1 MKEYKELTY
10 NDLPDEVDIV
20 GISFRT
26 AGKIYYFAAGG
37 VVCKE
42 GEHAIV
48 ETARGAEYG
57 IVAQEN
63 HLIPKKDLV
72 LPLRSI
78 IRVST
83 PEDDERFIQNA
94 KREEEAYGIAVKK
107 IAEHELDMKLVDVE
121 YTFDNSKLLF
131 YFTADDRVDFRDL
144 VKDLASVFRTRIELR
159 QIGIRDEAKMMG
171 GLGICGRE
179 FCCHSFLGDF
189 AQVTIKMAK
198 EQNLSLNAAKISG
211 ACGKL
216 MCCLRYEHESYQQ
229 EIALTPKADSRVTT
243 PDGPGTVIST
253 EPLKGICVVRLDHA
267 AEGEVAR
274 YHRDLLNQ
282 PGNPDKPM
290 TPAAPSYDRAQ
301 RAPKGEQAA
310 PAVSAS
316 PENRRGQEARRG
328 QESRRPQPVGT
339 PALADEKRTEQ
350 AAQSPDRRGGRGQN
364 AMGNHA
370 PRSEAVDHNKKRDNR
385 PEAKQVENIPAEP
398 TVTFQ
403 TGDVQKNV
411 APKSNDAPK
420 NSGMQK
426 NNDAQK
432 NNAQKTGDAPKNGG
446 DRRDRTP
453 QKQSRSDGR
462 PAEKKSESKFDV
474 RFGGGEMPDS
484 PRSEENKSENRS
496 SGRYRPYHRRG
507 GKNGEKNS
515 EKKTQKTEN
524 NN

>member
-26 AGKIYYFAAGG
+26 AGKIYYFASGG
-37 VVCKE
+37 VVCRE

-48 ETARGAEYG
+48 ETTRGAEYG
-57 IVAQEN
+57 IVSQEN

-78 IRVST
+78 IRVAT

-94 KREEEAYGIAVKK
+94 KREEEAYAIAVKK
-107 IAEHELDMKLVDVE
+107 IAEHELEMKLVDVE

-159 QIGIRDEAKMMG
+159 QIGIRDEAKMVG

-229 EIALTPKADSRVTT
+229 EIALTPKTDSRVTT
-243 PDGPGTVIST
+243 PDGPGTVVST
-253 EPLKGICVVRLDHA
+253 EPLKGICVVRLDNA
-267 AEGEVAR
+267 AEGETVR
-274 YHRDLLNQ
+274 YHRDLLNK
-282 PGNPDKPM
+282 PGNPEKSPAVPAQRTESAARSSHTERNTRPEPVPVQRSTRNAPRSAPQERRDAAVSEVVTVAEQNEQSAQTIERRGGKGGHGRIDRRKKNEGREENRPEAKPAEEKR
-290 TPAAPSYDRAQ
+290 PEQKFEKKGSGDRRDRAPQ
-301 RAPKGEQAA
+301 KQNRPEAKPSEKKPDSKFDVKFAGGQMPDVPRSDAPRSDEGK
-310 PAVSAS
+310 SD
-316 PENRRGQEARRG
+316 NRSSGRH
-328 QESRRPQPVGT
+328 RPHH
-339 PALADEKRTEQ
+339 
-350 AAQSPDRRGGRGQN
+350 RRGGRG
-364 AMGNHA
+364 M
-370 PRSEAVDHNKKRDNR
+370 
-385 PEAKQVENIPAEP
+385 
-398 TVTFQ
+398 
-403 TGDVQKNV
+403 
-411 APKSNDAPK
+411 
-420 NSGMQK
+420 
-426 NNDAQK
+426 
-432 NNAQKTGDAPKNGG
+432 
-446 DRRDRTP
+446 
-453 QKQSRSDGR
+453 
-462 PAEKKSESKFDV
+462 EK
-474 RFGGGEMPDS
+474 GS
-484 PRSEENKSENRS
+484 P
-496 SGRYRPYHRRG
+496 
-507 GKNGEKNS
+507 EKNS
-515 EKKTQKTEN
+515 PEKNSDKKTQKTEN

>member
-26 AGKIYYFAAGG
+26 AGKIYYFASGG
-37 VVCKE
+37 VVCRE

-57 IVAQEN
+57 IVSLAN

-78 IRVST
+78 IRVAT

-94 KREEEAYGIAVKK
+94 KREEEAYAIAVKK
-107 IAEHELDMKLVDVE
+107 IAEHELEMKLVDVE

-243 PDGPGTVIST
+243 PDGPGTVVST
-253 EPLKGICVVRLDHA
+253 EALKGICVVRLDNA
-267 AEGEVAR
+267 AEGETVR

-282 PGNPDKPM
+282 PGNPEK
-290 TPAAPSYDRAQ
+290 APVTSSPRPDSGTRASHTE
-301 RAPKGEQAA
+301 RGSKSEP
-310 PAVSAS
+310 VSAPRS
-316 PENRRGQEARRG
+316 TRNAPRP
-328 QESRRPQPVGT
+328 PQPERRETAV
-339 PALADEKRTEQ
+339 TEQ
-350 AAQSPDRRGGRGQN
+350 ITAVESSEQFTQSGERRGGRG
-364 AMGNHA
+364 GHG
-370 PRSEAVDHNKKRDNR
+370 RGDRRKRIESRETHDARPENR
-385 PEAKQVENIPAEP
+385 PETKPVEEKRPE
-398 TVTFQ
+398 
-403 TGDVQKNV
+403 QK
-411 APKSNDAPK
+411 PEKKSG
-420 NSGMQK
+420 S
-426 NNDAQK
+426 
-432 NNAQKTGDAPKNGG
+432 

-453 QKQSRSDGR
+453 QKPNRPEPK

-474 RFGGGEMPDS
+474 KFAGGQMPDA
-484 PRSEENKSENRS
+484 PRADASRAEDGKSENRS
-496 SGRYRPYHRRG
+496 SGRHRPNHRRG
-507 GKNGEKNS
+507 GRSGEKNAPEKNS
-515 EKKTQKTEN
+515 EKKPQKTEN